1 MQEKRGAKREEGVK
15 MEVRVLE
22 NNKEEGTLSFV
33 LKNADFTFA
42 NTVRRLVQEE
52 VPTMAIEDVELRKN
66 SSILYDE
73 IIAHRLGLIP
83 LTTDLQGYNIT
94 EKCKCK
100 GSGCASCQVK
110 LTLKAEG
117 PATVYSSDLKSKDP
131 KVKPV
136 FPGMPIVKL
145 LKGQKLELEATAVL
159 GTGKQHSKW
168 APGHI
173 YYKQKPLFKAGNVK
187 NPEEVAKACPAG
199 VFEVRHGK
207 LIVNEQLLLKYD
219 LAGVVED
226 VSNGEA
232 SIEVTEDFVFYLESF
247 GQLSCKQILERATEE
262 FELQL
267 IEFQKLLK

>member
-1 MQEKRGAKREEGVK
+1 MAVEVFESDAKGNR
-15 MEVRVLE
+15 
-22 NNKEEGTLSFV
+22 LSFV
-33 LKNADFTFA
+33 LKGA
-42 NTVRRLVQEE
+42 NPATANSLRRSVLQD
-52 VPTMAIEDVELRKN
+52 VPTMAIEDVEFRKN

-73 IIAHRLGLIP
+73 IIAHRLGLVP
-83 LTTDLQGYNIT
+83 LTTDLQGYSIP

-100 GSGCASCQVK
+100 GQGCASCQAK

-131 KVKPV
+131 EIKPV

-173 YYKQKPLFKAGNVK
+173 YYKQKPVFKAGDVK
-187 NPEEVAKACPAG
+187 NPEDVAKACPAG

-207 LIVNEQLLLKYD
+207 LVANEALLMKYD
-219 LAGVVED
+219 LAGVVEE
-226 VSNGEA
+226 VSNGGA
-232 SIEVTEDFVFYLESF
+232 SIEATDDFVFYLESF
-247 GQLSCKQILERATEE
+247 GQLSCKQIMEKAVEE
-262 FELQL
+262 FESQL